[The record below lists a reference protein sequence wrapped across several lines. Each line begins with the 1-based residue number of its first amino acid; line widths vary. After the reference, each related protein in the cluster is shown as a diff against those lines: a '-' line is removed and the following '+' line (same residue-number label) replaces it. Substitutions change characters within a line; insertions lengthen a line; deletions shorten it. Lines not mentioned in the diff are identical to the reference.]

1 MTAWSGAIS
10 ESMPAIIPA
19 LIVLASVYLLTLAKL
34 GYAKEIPR
42 DVCDKGCKFWT
53 DADIDFDTIKKFLK
67 SEKQIMEDKQNGNRT
82 TP

>member
-1 MTAWSGAIS
+1 
-10 ESMPAIIPA
+10 MPENNCWNCGWNR
-19 LIVLASVYLLTLAKL
+19 LGGNTLMGVCWWFVKKL

-82 TP
+82 NP